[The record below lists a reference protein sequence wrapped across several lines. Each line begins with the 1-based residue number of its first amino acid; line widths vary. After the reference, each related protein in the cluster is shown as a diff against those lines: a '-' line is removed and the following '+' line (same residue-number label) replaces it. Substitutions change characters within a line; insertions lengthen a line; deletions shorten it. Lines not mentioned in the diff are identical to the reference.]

1 MNHEILSPRSA
12 TPSTRPNVRLALLLG
27 LAALSWLI
35 TYNLIQPLAN
45 WLTYVLLGLPAGSHL
60 GESVA
65 FFLYDVPKILLLLGG
80 MIFGITLLRSFFSP
94 EQTRALLGG
103 KRAGIGNVLAA
114 SLGVVTPFCSC
125 SAVPLFI
132 GFVESGIP
140 LGVTFSFLI
149 AAPVI
154 NEVALALLFGMF
166 GWQVAALYL
175 VSGLTIAIV
184 AGIIIGRLK
193 LERYVEDFVWQI
205 KAGQGA
211 AALERLTWAQRIDQ
225 AWQSTREIVG
235 KVWLYV
241 VVGIAVGAGIHGYVP
256 EDALVTIMGRDAW
269 WSVPAAVLLGV
280 PLYSNAAGVIP
291 IVHALMEKGAALG
304 TVLAFMMAVVGL
316 SLPEVIILRRVL
328 KPQLI
333 AVFIGV
339 VSLAIVVTG
348 YLFNWM
354 SFNSWTMLSGVLVSV
369 GRILWL

>member
-35 TYNLIQPLAN
+35 AYNLIQPLAN